1 MIAICIILLSSG
13 GPMEIGTFREAY
25 IGDFDTSYKMLFD
38 EWCGLLDHKFG
49 PKVQEW
55 KVQVSVFKFNS
66 SHVFIYTEKNI
77 VRKILLYKHF
87 KIYELQIKDPN
98 LIISAEGICQNGE
111 KGILLGS
118 YTYGSSAH

>member
-1 MIAICIILLSSG
+1 
-13 GPMEIGTFREAY
+13 MEIGTFRETY
-25 IGDFDTSYKMLFD
+25 IGDFDTSYKMLSD

-49 PKVQEW
+49 PKVQKW

-66 SHVFIYTEKNI
+66 SHVFVYTEKNI

-87 KIYELQIKDPN
+87 KIYELQIKDPK